1 MPNEILRLDD
11 KSGYDEI
18 DVRCDLVEAG
28 VEVCSVDVP
37 PLFSENFDYQSLSLD
52 FVPGIL
58 TSDLLDS
65 KFFLQIFQNGYG
77 GRARNTATYD
87 AISKSILRRWTYP
100 LTPASSAWLGEKYSE
115 RKGWKYVGEGVKI
128 DRSISIGPGT
138 MLGADCT
145 LASKT
150 YISSSIL
157 GRGVQVGNASQIIDC
172 YLHPGAK
179 IGSETKM
186 EKCIIGAGAVILDKV
201 QLGRG
206 CLIGAGCIVGPNV
219 KLRAGTRVG
228 LKKKDW
234 EDSDDDDEGEERR
247 GEAEVAK
254 QDVRL
259 GSQSKG
265 VLWFNLWDDKS
276 LNEKREEEDVVDEEK
291 DEDEVGS
298 EEICNL
304 RLHAI
309 GFSDGKETEVDY
321 ESESVSSIEGDSDLD
336 DLDDGYGTDGE
347 TRSAV
352 SSSAFSNIAGA
363 NINLTLDEKGDTKEE
378 QEALQARFEDFRL
391 EAKASLQRA
400 LEEGH
405 TVDNAAIELKTLRM
419 ASNVSLNQVREVAI
433 DVLLGKCKTN
443 DARQVQELMSRWGK
457 LFTRISSDDEA
468 DAINLIQ
475 VSRLCLKSYCYC

>member
-1 MPNEILRLDD
+1 MPNEILRFDE

-18 DVRCDLVEAG
+18 DIRFDLVEAG

-37 PLFSENFDYQSLSLD
+37 PLFSENFDYQSFSLD

-65 KFFLQIFQNGYG
+65 KFFLEIYKKEYG

-100 LTPASSAWLGEKYSE
+100 LMPASSAWLGESYSE
-115 RKGWKYVGEGVKI
+115 RKGWKYIGKGVKI
-128 DRSISIGPGT
+128 DRSAIIGSGT
-138 MLGADCT
+138 MLGANCALT
-145 LASKT
+145 SKSSVT
-150 YISSSIL
+150 SSIL
-157 GRGVQVGNASQIIDC
+157 SRGVQVGSASQIVNC
-172 YLHPGAK
+172 YLHTGVK
-179 IGSETKM
+179 IGSEVKM
-186 EKCIIGAGAVILDKV
+186 EKCIIGAGVIILDRV
-201 QLGRG
+201 QLGKG
-206 CLIGAGCIVGPNV
+206 CLIGAGCVIGPNV
-219 KLRAGTRVG
+219 NLRAGTRVG

-234 EDSDDDDEGEERR
+234 EDSDDDKDDGDRDE
-247 GEAEVAK
+247 EAEANADVPK
-254 QDVRL
+254 QDGCL

-265 VLWFNLWDDKS
+265 VLWSNLWQDKS
-276 LNEKREEEDVVDEEK
+276 RNDEKEEE
-291 DEDEVGS
+291 DEDEVES
-298 EEICNL
+298 EEIRNL

-309 GFSDGKETEVDY
+309 GYTDSKKMTEADY
-321 ESESVSSIEGDSDLD
+321 ESESVSSIDGDSDLD
-336 DLDDGYGTDGE
+336 DLDDDYGTDGE

-352 SSSAFSNIAGA
+352 SSAFSNIAGA

-378 QEALQARFEDFRL
+378 QEALQARFQDFQL

-419 ASNVSLNQVREVAI
+419 ASNVSLSQVRQVAI
-433 DVLLGKCKTN
+433 EVLVGKCKSN
-443 DARQVQELMSRWGK
+443 DAKQVQQLMSRWGK
-457 LFTRISSDDEA
+457 LITRISSDDEA

-475 VSRLCLKSYCYC
+475 VRAISLFSKLLYFKY